1 MARTS
6 LAIITLALAGCNIQ
20 EPPAPVAAVA
30 GVQVNCIDI
39 SKVTGRHAEPPSS
52 IIFEAPGASY
62 RNELASSCPGVERA
76 NGSELIETESQGK
89 QLCRDDT
96 VRVYDP
102 VEAQA
107 TGPRSFPKCR
117 LGPFTIVRRG

>member
-6 LAIITLALAGCNIQ
+6 LGLIALALAGCNAQ
-20 EPPAPVAAVA
+20 QPPAPAAQAA
-30 GVQVNCIDI
+30 GTQVNCIDI
-39 SKVTGRHAEPPSS
+39 SKVTARHAEPPSS

-62 RNELASSCPGVERA
+62 RNELASSCPGVEHA
-76 NGSELIETESQGK
+76 NGSELIQTDSMGK

-107 TGPRSFPKCR
+107 TGPRSFPECR
-117 LGPFTIVRRG
+117 LGAFTIVPRG